1 MLTSKEPRQSERV
14 STGIQGLDE
23 ITRGG
28 FLPNRT
34 YMLRGGA
41 GTGKTTL
48 GAHFL
53 KQGAIQGEEVLYI
66 TLGEPEE
73 QIRTDAGSRG
83 IDLSG
88 VHFLDLSPDQEYFA
102 QRESYDIFSSAEVEN
117 DPITQ
122 KIVDT
127 VGELQPRRVVV
138 DAMTQLRYLSSDQHQ
153 FRKQSL
159 SFFRFLSDNG
169 ATVLFL
175 SEDSPDAPDHDLR
188 FMSDG
193 VISLSLKSNGRSIS
207 ISKFRGSGFKSG
219 VHHMHSGD
227 QGMVVYPILDP
238 GEHCVEFEH
247 EILSS
252 GVPELDKLMH
262 GGVER
267 GAPTIITGPSGVG
280 KTTLGLLFMKEAA
293 SRGERSVVYSFEES
307 PDALLNRS
315 EAINIPLRKMMEQGR
330 FALNSIEPLHYSPD
344 EFAWQVREEVE
355 KQGARIVMLDSLSG
369 YQIDLGSDQL
379 LPYIHALSSY
389 LSNMGVTFFLI
400 NEVEYITG
408 DFRATEKG
416 LSYLADT
423 IIVLRFLEMY
433 GSMRKAIGV
442 LKKRRSDF
450 EKTLRGFEIT
460 PYGVEVSEPLTGM
473 QGILSGVPDTKKE

>member
-1 MLTSKEPRQSERV
+1 MQTSKGHSQAERV
-14 STGIQGLDE
+14 STGVKGLDE

-28 FLPNRT
+28 FLPNRI
-34 YMLRGGA
+34 YMLRGSA

-53 KQGAIQGEEVLYI
+53 QQGAIQGEKALFI

-73 QIRTDAGSRG
+73 QIRTDASNRN

-102 QRESYDIFSSAEVEN
+102 QMESYDIFSSAEVES
-117 DPITQ
+117 DPVTHRIM
-122 KIVDT
+122 DT
-127 VGELQPRRVVV
+127 IGELQPRRVVV
-138 DAMTQLRYLSSDQHQ
+138 DAMTQFRYLSSDQHQ

-193 VISLSLKSNGRSIS
+193 VMSLDLKTKGRSIT
-207 ISKFRGSGFKSG
+207 ISKFRGSDFKSG
-219 VHHMHSGD
+219 VHHLHSSD

-238 GEHCVEFEH
+238 GEHREEFQKEL
-247 EILSS
+247 LSS

-267 GAPTIITGPSGVG
+267 GTTAIISGPSGVG

-293 SRGERSVVYSFEES
+293 ARGDRSVVYSFEES

-330 FALNSIEPLHYSPD
+330 FALNSIEPLHYNPD
-344 EFAWQVREEVE
+344 EFAYQVREEVE

-369 YQIDLGSDQL
+369 YEIALGNDQL

-408 DFRATEKG
+408 DFRVTEKG
-416 LSYLADT
+416 VSYLADT
-423 IIVLRFLEMY
+423 IIVLRYLEMK
-433 GSMRKAIGV
+433 GTLRKAIGI

-450 EKTLRGFEIT
+450 EKTLRGYEIT
-460 PYGVEVSEPLTGM
+460 PYGVEVTEPFTGL
-473 QGILSGVPDTKKE
+473 QGILSGLPTTDKE